1 MEGGWKGLLQPYVT
15 ATPISIVSRPARRR
29 RSSHNDR
36 MVVSTEA
43 DEAGIKPQELV
54 ELPANDFIKWGGGD
68 LSRAGVI
75 LQCMSHLEPGPAHPA
90 RPRPVRVRAVTCRA
104 CLRLGLVD
112 IASTYRGEV
121 DMGGWARLV

>member
-15 ATPISIVSRPARRR
+15 ATPISIVSRRARRR

-75 LQCMSHLEPGPAHPA
+75 LQCMSHLEPWTSTPSQAQTCQGSSGYMSSMSQTGP
-90 RPRPVRVRAVTCRA
+90 RGYC
-104 CLRLGLVD
+104 VD
-112 IASTYRGEV
+112 ISR
-121 DMGGWARLV
+121 